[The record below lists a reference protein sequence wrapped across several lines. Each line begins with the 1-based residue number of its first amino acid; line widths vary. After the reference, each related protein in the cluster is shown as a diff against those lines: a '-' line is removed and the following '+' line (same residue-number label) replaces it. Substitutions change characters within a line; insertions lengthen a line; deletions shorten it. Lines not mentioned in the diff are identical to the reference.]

1 MKASPRSFFCHL
13 CCWAVCMLLSLFEPL
28 AWAQSSS
35 ANPIVIHHIG
45 PFTGVLAA
53 ANSEAVKGAEIFF
66 DALNKKGGV
75 NGRLIKLEKLDDK
88 QDAKESARLFT
99 ELIDQAKA
107 LTLFM
112 PRTTPS
118 ILALMK
124 VAEERK
130 VPVFGMQTGG
140 IQIAEPP
147 KRYVFTLRASYQ
159 DEVIFLIRQ
168 LHRTG
173 VTRIGFLA
181 ATDAF
186 GKDVMQGVD
195 LVMKELGIQAV
206 SVQPV
211 DQIKPEVGA
220 AVDAMLAAQPQ
231 YVVLVASVKGATD
244 FVKLYRQKGGT
255 AQFATLSNNG
265 ADAFVKALG
274 EHQRGVIVTQTV
286 PTPFRQTS
294 VLARE
299 YTAASQVAQVPVSF
313 SAYYGYM
320 SAKTLAEALR
330 RAGRDLTPEKMA
342 TVLDNLGAYDLGGYV
357 VEFKPGQRLGS
368 RYVEASIISRDGKFM
383 N

>member
-1 MKASPRSFFCHL
+1 MNRQQFWIGLVFSALTSAWVP
-13 CCWAVCMLLSLFEPL
+13 AL
-28 AWAQSSS
+28 AQGGGG
-35 ANPIVIHHIG
+35 NPIVIHHIG
-45 PFTGVLAA
+45 PFTGQLAG
-53 ANSEAVKGAEIFF
+53 ANSESVKGAEIFF
-66 DALNKKGGV
+66 DAVNKKGGV
-75 NGRLIKLEKLDDK
+75 NGRPIKLEKIDDK

-99 ELIDQAKA
+99 ELIDQGKV

-118 ILALMK
+118 ILALIK

-130 VPVFGMQTGG
+130 VPMFGMQTGG

-159 DEVIFLIRQ
+159 DEAAYVLRQ
-168 LHRTG
+168 LHQTG
-173 VTRIGFLA
+173 VKRFGFLA

-186 GKDVMQGVD
+186 GKDVMQGAERV
-195 LVMKELGIQAV
+195 LKELNLQPV

-231 YVVLVASVKGATD
+231 YILLIAGVKGASD

-274 EHQRGVIVTQTV
+274 EHHRGVIVTQAV

-294 VLARE
+294 ALARE
-299 YTAASQVAQVPVSF
+299 YTQATKAAGAAPSF
-313 SAYYGYM
+313 TAFYGYM
-320 SAKTLAEALR
+320 AAKTLVEGLR
-330 RAGRDLTPEKMA
+330 RAGKDLTPEKLT
-342 TVLDNLGAYDLGGYV
+342 TVLDNLGSYDLGGYV

-368 RYVEASIISRDGKFM
+368 RYVEASIIGRDGKFM

>member
-1 MKASPRSFFCHL
+1 MRHSWMKAFMALGVVFQI
-13 CCWAVCMLLSLFEPL
+13 AVQSV
-28 AWAQSSS
+28 WAQAVSG
-35 ANPIVIHHIG
+35 NPIVIHHIG
-45 PFTGVLAA
+45 PFTGVLAGT
-53 ANSEAVKGAEIFF
+53 NSESVKGAEIFF
-66 DALNKKGGV
+66 DALNKKGGI
-75 NGRLIKLEKLDDK
+75 NGRPIKLEKLDDK

-99 ELIDQAKA
+99 ELIDQGKA

-181 ATDAF
+181 ATDAY

-195 LVMKELGIQAV
+195 KVMKELGIQPT

-211 DQIKPEVGA
+211 DQIKPEVA
-220 AVDAMLAAQPQ
+220 TAVDAMLVTQPQ
-231 YVVLVASVKGATD
+231 YVILVASVKGATD

-255 AQFATLSNNG
+255 AQFGTLSNNG
-265 ADAFVKALG
+265 ADTFVKALG
-274 EHQRGVIVTQTV
+274 EYQRGVIVTQAV
-286 PTPFRQTS
+286 PTPFRQTT
-294 VLARE
+294 VIARE
-299 YTAASQVAQVPVSF
+299 YTVAAKAAKVAPSF
-313 SAYYGYM
+313 NAYYGYL

-330 RAGRDLTPEKMA
+330 RTGKDLTPEKLT

-357 VEFKPGQRLGS
+357 VEFKPGERLGS